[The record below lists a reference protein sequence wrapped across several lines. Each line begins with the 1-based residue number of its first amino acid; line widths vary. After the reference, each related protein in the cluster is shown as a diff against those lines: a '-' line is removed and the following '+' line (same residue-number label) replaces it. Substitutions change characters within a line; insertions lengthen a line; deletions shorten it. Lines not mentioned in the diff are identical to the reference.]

1 MKLFFGSK
9 PKPAPKD
16 AIVKLRESLLMLEKR
31 ENFLQT
37 RIDNELKTA
46 KLNATKNKR
55 VALAALKRKKQFEDQ
70 IEKISGARVTLETQ
84 VMAIESANINLET
97 MNAMRTGA
105 D

>member
-9 PKPAPKD
+9 PKPTPKD

-31 ENFLQT
+31 ETFLQT

-70 IEKISGARVTLETQ
+70 IEKISGAR
-84 VMAIESANINLET
+84 
-97 MNAMRTGA
+97 
-105 D
+105 